1 MDGRSDK
8 ILAAGQ
14 LAIRIGNASTGGAL
28 CAAVD
33 IDRGWEK
40 CATGS
45 GAIAPQHTGRL
56 PKRRDVAAV
65 AATLVASERC
75 GAACSNQSTI
85 QEM

>member
-1 MDGRSDK
+1 MDGRSK
-8 ILAAGQ
+8 IILAASQHG
-14 LAIRIGNASTGGAL
+14 IGVSNACTAGAFR
-28 CAAVD
+28 AAVD
-33 IDRGWEK
+33 VDRGWEK
-40 CATGS
+40 LATGS

>member
-1 MDGRSDK
+1 M
-8 ILAAGQ
+8 ILAASQHG
-14 LAIRIGNASTGGAL
+14 IGVSNTSSAGAFR
-28 CAAVD
+28 AAVD
-33 IDRGWEK
+33 IDRGWEE

-45 GAIAPQHTGRL
+45 GAIASQHTERL